1 MNHSSGD
8 RHTGIQGGR
17 PPRLRVSAVRAGR
30 AGHVR
35 LLSAV
40 LALGLLATMTG
51 RAQQQPAQPVF
62 RSSTRLIVQ
71 TVSVTDRDGK
81 PVEGLTAND
90 FVVTEDGERQDV
102 AFVEYQRLDGPGTA
116 PADVNLA
123 AAAAP
128 QAPSNPATPAAAP
141 APPAAAPAP
150 AAAATAAQS
159 DVPSPVQAGFGA
171 RTPGDERFR
180 NRRLLVLYFDL
191 SATSPPDQMRAYDA
205 ALKYVDSQMQPAD
218 MLAIMTFG
226 GGAVRIK
233 QDFTDNRATLR
244 EVIYLLV
251 YGKDEDGDGVRDPEI
266 EGTEFGQN
274 DAEFNVFS
282 TDRQLAALQT
292 AVTMLRPF
300 PEQKSL
306 IYFASNLR
314 LNGTDNNAQLRATTN
329 AAIRANVQLY
339 PVDARGLVA
348 SAPLG
353 DATQRSPGGIGMFS
367 GALAQASIS
376 RFQRSQDTLYA
387 LAKDTGGKAM
397 FDYNDLSL
405 GIVQAAQAQSS
416 YYVIGYYSTHAAN
429 DGKFRRVRITLAN
442 GREAELA
449 YRQGYYADKEFA
461 KMSGSERERQLEE
474 ALMLENPVTDI
485 TIALELNYFQLNSAE
500 YFIPVAV
507 KMPGSELAL
516 AQRRGA
522 KRMTLD
528 VIVEV
533 KDDFG
538 FTQQNMRDKLDVPLT
553 DKSAAQLAS
562 QPIQYETGFT
572 LLPGKYVV
580 KFLARDA
587 ESGRIGTYLANF
599 TIPNLNREDKK
610 LPISTVVLSSQRQP
624 LGSELFSVRTAQKQ
638 NVGNPLIFDDHK
650 LLPSVTR
657 VFARGQD
664 LYVYLQAYER
674 NAVDTTLPL
683 VVFVSFYQG
692 DVKVYETQPVPVVD
706 GLNPRSKAVPI
717 RLSIPLE
724 TLPPGRYDCQV
735 TVLEPTG
742 KKVAFWQAPI
752 AVVP

>member
-1 MNHSSGD
+1 MMTV
-8 RHTGIQGGR
+8 R
-17 PPRLRVSAVRAGR
+17 SAVVTIFA
-30 AGHVR
+30 
-35 LLSAV
+35 
-40 LALGLLATMTG
+40 LALLGSIG
-51 RAQQQPAQPVF
+51 HAQQQPAQPVF
-62 RSSTRLIVQ
+62 RASTRLIVQ
-71 TVSVTDRDGK
+71 TVSVVDRDGR
-81 PVEGLTAND
+81 PVEGLTAKD
-90 FVVTEDGERQDV
+90 FVVTEDGQPQDI
-102 AFVEYQRLDGPGTA
+102 AFIQFQRLDAA
-116 PADVNLA
+116 PAAAPDTTLAAAAPTTPAAAAPGAPAA

-128 QAPSNPATPAAAP
+128 AAATPAP
-141 APPAAAPAP
+141 APG
-150 AAAATAAQS
+150 
-159 DVPSPVQAGFGA
+159 VPSVVQAGFAA
-171 RTPGDERFR
+171 RAPGDERFQ

-191 SATSPPDQMRAYDA
+191 SATAPPDQMRAYDA
-205 ALKYVDSQMQPAD
+205 ALKYIETQMQPVD
-218 MLAIMTFG
+218 MMAIMTFNG
-226 GGAVRIK
+226 GSVRIK

-244 EVIYLLV
+244 EVLYLMI

-306 IYFASNLR
+306 VYFASNLR

-353 DATQRSPGGIGMFS
+353 DATQRSPGGVGMFS
-367 GALAQASIS
+367 GALAQASMS

-405 GIVQAAQAQSS
+405 GIVQAAEAQTN
-416 YYVIGYYSTHAAN
+416 YYIIGYYSTHTAN
-429 DGKFRRVRITLAN
+429 DGKFRRVRITLA
-442 GREAELA
+442 GREGLELA

-461 KMSGSERERQLEE
+461 KMSTAERDRQLEE
-474 ALMLENPVTDI
+474 AFMLENPVTDI
-485 TIALELNYFQLNSAE
+485 TVALELNYFQLNSAE

-507 KMPGSELAL
+507 KMPGSEMVL

-533 KDDFG
+533 KDNYG
-538 FTQQNMRDKLDVPLT
+538 ITQQNMRDKVDVSVT

-580 KFLARDA
+580 KFLVRDA
-587 ESGRIGTYLANF
+587 ESGRIGTYLKDF
-599 TIPNLNREDKK
+599 DIPNLNRELKK

-624 LGSELFSVRTAQKQ
+624 LGSELFSVRAAQKQ

-657 VFARGQD
+657 VFSTSQE
-664 LYVYLQAYER
+664 LFVYLQAYER
-674 NAVDTTLPL
+674 NATDTTLPL
-683 VVFVSFYQG
+683 VAFVSFYQG
-692 DVKVYETQPVPVVD
+692 DAKVYETQPVPIVD

-717 RLSIPLE
+717 RLSIPLRS
-724 TLPPGRYDCQV
+724 LPPGRYDCQV

-742 KKVAFWQAPI
+742 QKVAFWGAPI
-752 AVVP
+752 AIVP